1 MRQLCKE
8 KNEITEARL
17 IFFSLT
23 TSHVTTLAQ
32 PVLSL
37 GGVVEFL
44 AILLPVVFTQL
55 ALGMEARATLLF
67 LTCTTETI
75 IENILTKIRYNDL
88 LFVLLLR
95 LQF

>member
-1 MRQLCKE
+1 MQGK

-17 IFFSLT
+17 NFFSLT

-32 PVLSL
+32 PLLSL

-88 LFVLLLR
+88 LFDLLLR